1 MASLPKVQIFNK
13 RNPVKSKPGLASKI
27 ALIGAFDSTETEPLL
42 FTKIDDAHE
51 ELGNDTSYAG
61 VACLDELFYGASSI
75 LAVNITTKSG
85 SGENEVVDKDIT
97 PGKLTSALSKI
108 SGEDFNMLYIAVK
121 VDSNLIPI
129 ITEFLDK
136 RFRDKLPAGYVSF
149 INFNA
154 SLAGDFSYGLL
165 NQQLMVNGTLL
176 SDVESAAYYCG
187 VLASLNVGNSMTMKV
202 VPNVTGVTPELSF
215 ETGGNGLSLLESGIT
230 TFRCQDRGNNKYV
243 VVNSEQPNGYDL
255 YINRARDFIVREMSL
270 HQFLGERNRTA
281 TLNEI
286 KQELDR
292 VKDRCVNTLDLL
304 EDIEYT
310 VEKKSPKCVD
320 INITK
325 LLFAGII
332 TEIDVYITIEVE

>member
-1 MASLPKVQIFNK
+1 MASLPKVQMFNK
-13 RNPVKSKPGLASKI
+13 TNPVKSKPGLASKI
-27 ALIGAFDSTETEPLL
+27 ALIGAFDCTETEPIL
-42 FTKIDDAHE
+42 FTNIDDAYE
-51 ELGNDTSYAG
+51 ELGTDTSYAG

-85 SGENEVVDKDIT
+85 SGQNEVVDKDIT

-108 SGEDFNMLYIAVK
+108 SGEDFDMLYIAVK

-129 ITEFLDK
+129 MTAFLDK
-136 RFRDKLPAGYVSF
+136 RFLDKLPAGYVAFS
-149 INFNA
+149 NFNA
-154 SLAGDFSYGLL
+154 NLAGDFSYGLL
-165 NQQLMVNGTLL
+165 NQQLIVNDTLL
-176 SDVESAAYYCG
+176 SEVESAAYYCA

-215 ETGGNGLSLLESGIT
+215 ETGGNGLSLLESGVT
-230 TFRCQDRGNNKYV
+230 TFRCQDRGNNKYI

-255 YINRARDFIVREMSL
+255 YINRARDFVVREMSL

-281 TLNEI
+281 SLNEI
-286 KQELDR
+286 KQEVAR
-292 VKDRCVNTLDLL
+292 VKERCVNTLDLL
-304 EDIEYT
+304 EDIEYN
-310 VEKKSPKCVD
+310 VEKKSPNCVD

>member
-1 MASLPKVQIFNK
+1 MASLPKVQMFNK
-13 RNPVKSKPGLASKI
+13 TNPVKSKPGLASKI
-27 ALIGAFDSTETEPLL
+27 ALIGAFDSTETEPIL
-42 FTKIDDAHE
+42 FTNIDDAYE
-51 ELGNDTSYAG
+51 ELGTDTSYAG

-85 SGENEVVDKDIT
+85 SGENEIVDKDIT

-108 SGEDFNMLYIAVK
+108 SGEDFDMLYIAVK

-129 ITEFLDK
+129 MTTFLDK
-136 RFRDKLPAGYVSF
+136 RFLDKLPAGYVAFS
-149 INFNA
+149 NFNA
-154 SLAGDFSYGLL
+154 NLAGDFSYGLL
-165 NQQLMVNGTLL
+165 NQQLIVNDTLL
-176 SDVESAAYYCG
+176 SEVESAAYYCA

-215 ETGGNGLSLLESGIT
+215 ETGGNGLSLLESGVT

-255 YINRARDFIVREMSL
+255 YINRARDFVVREMSL

-281 TLNEI
+281 SLNEI
-286 KQELDR
+286 KQEVDR
-292 VKDRCVNTLDLL
+292 VKERCVNTLDLL
-304 EDIEYT
+304 EDIEYN
-310 VEKKSPKCVD
+310 VEKKSPNCVD